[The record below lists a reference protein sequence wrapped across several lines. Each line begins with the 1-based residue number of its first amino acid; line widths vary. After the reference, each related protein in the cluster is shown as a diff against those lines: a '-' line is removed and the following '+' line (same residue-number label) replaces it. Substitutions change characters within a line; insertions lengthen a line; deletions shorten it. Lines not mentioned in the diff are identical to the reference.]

1 MENEFLM
8 CRVCTDKENIEK
20 LVPIFE
26 KSNKIATEIFL
37 VSGVKIL
44 EFSKFPAFICASC
57 VEELTTAMVFRDK
70 CRQSDKFFRKSY
82 SGEESLFWNSFQYES
97 ELASDNCKVKQ
108 EWGIDGH
115 RIKDEP
121 YDDFHVDLFENID
134 TILEENFNESSSLAS
149 ILKKAKRETN
159 SSESDA
165 EYEARKKRKLK
176 SAMKRS
182 ASEFRDFDLW

>member
-1 MENEFLM
+1 M

-44 EFSKFPAFICASC
+44 EFSKFPALICARC

-108 EWGIDGH
+108 ECGIDGH